1 KVEKCKLW
9 RCLLANPQQG
19 GYQAAKPALEM
30 GSRPANES

>member
-9 RCLLANPQQG
+9 RCLLANPQG
-19 GYQAAKPALEM
+19 RYQAAKPALEM